1 VTLFFNKSFS
11 PTSRQMAHR
20 TTVNKSPKN
29 NKKEMARK
37 RPDTATATTNR
48 KVVMEKDYS
57 RGFFSYERGGGVP
70 CQTFSVIYFK
80 WTDGAI
86 KDGKS
91 LPLFYIDSVLCTS
104 CTLRVENKRVLKP
117 F

>member
-1 VTLFFNKSFS
+1 
-11 PTSRQMAHR
+11 
-20 TTVNKSPKN
+20 
-29 NKKEMARK
+29 MARK

-91 LPLFYIDSVLCTS
+91 LPLFFISIRYYVLAVHCGWKI
-104 CTLRVENKRVLKP
+104 REY
-117 F
+117 